1 MSRAASIPD
10 ERGSRELEARSWKL
24 EAGSWKVA
32 TASIVASD
40 GSPSGC
46 PARRGSAGALGNSPC
61 GLKHPSLDSPTGPRC
76 SASPSRPRLR
86 QPQPLHPSAI
96 PEACATHPGHPG
108 SPRSTQPPVIPE
120 ARAAGYPGS
129 RKEDRPQQQESAWFL
144 DSGSRSLCSLGR
156 NDGGWSHPGSPR
168 STHLQSSRKPAQHP
182 TPSHPGS
189 PHSRLSGI
197 QSFSHSGKRA
207 ALVRN
212 PGMDYA
218 MAA

>member
-24 EAGSWKVA
+24 EAGSWKLEGCDCLDRGLRRLALRVPCASRVGRRARELALRAQTPLARFADRPAMLGIAESA
-32 TASIVASD
+32 T
-40 GSPSGC
+40 
-46 PARRGSAGALGNSPC
+46 
-61 GLKHPSLDSPTGPRC
+61 
-76 SASPSRPRLR
+76 
-86 QPQPLHPSAI
+86 
-96 PEACATHPGHPG
+96 PEAAATVAPFGHPG
-108 SPRSTQPPVIPE
+108 SLCNPPRSSRKPAQHPSSVIPE

-129 RKEDRPQQQESAWFL
+129 RKEDRPQQQQESAWFL

-168 STHLQSSRKPAQHP
+168 S
-182 TPSHPGS
+182 G
-189 PHSRLSGI
+189 LSGI

-212 PGMDYA
+212 PGKIQFTA
-218 MAA
+218 T